1 MSLLTGSRHLGD
13 DDLLRYI
20 DHALDHE
27 GMRLGGVHLRTC
39 AECAARAA
47 DLRRSSAQAAE
58 WFSVLDLGAPDPD
71 RRAAAQSAMERA
83 RFRRPS
89 GAPMGTPWMKAAAA
103 VVLMVG
109 GGLATEPGRAIIA
122 QGIVRAAGREPG
134 PAARWVLEQLGQRPK
149 LDPAPLTPAR
159 TLPPAP
165 APEPEPGGAVV
176 PPPPA
181 AEAPRAAP
189 RPPRET
195 VKPGMSRTVR
205 FLPAGPDVT
214 LTFASVQ
221 SVGIAQVWIR
231 EDAQQASV
239 QAVTGFRGE
248 EFVPSR
254 AGLEVRNREGSRADY
269 TIVVPARYR
278 YIRVRVGDA
287 PEVLIHISKSKQEWI
302 WTVNLQTSALQ

>member
-1 MSLLTGSRHLGD
+1 MTLLTGSRHLGD

-39 AECAARAA
+39 AECAARA
-47 DLRRSSAQAAE
+47 DELRRKSALAAG
-58 WFSVLDLGAPDPD
+58 WLSALDAGAPDPS
-71 RRAAAQSAMERA
+71 RRAAAQAAMERA

-89 GAPMGTPWMKAAAA
+89 SAPLGTPWMKAAAA

-109 GGLATEPGRAIIA
+109 GGLATEPGRAFVA
-122 QGIVRAAGREPG
+122 QGIVRAAGRDPG
-134 PAARWVLEQLGQRPK
+134 PVATWMLERLGRRPK
-149 LDPAPLTPAR
+149 LDRAPLAPVRAA
-159 TLPPAP
+159 PPAGEAAP
-165 APEPEPGGAVV
+165 AA

-181 AEAPRAAP
+181 AAAPRPA

-205 FLPAGPDVT
+205 FLPAGPDVV
-214 LTFASVQ
+214 LNFASVQ
-221 SVGIAQVWIR
+221 SVGVALVWIR

-239 QAVTGFRGE
+239 QAVTGYRGE
-248 EFVPSR
+248 EFVPGT
-254 AGLEVRNREGSRADY
+254 AGLEVRNREASRADY
-269 TIVVPARYR
+269 TIVIPARYR

-287 PEVLIHISKSKQEWI
+287 PEIPIHVTKGKREWV

>member
-27 GMRLGGVHLRTC
+27 GMRLGGAHLRTC
-39 AECAARAA
+39 AECSARA
-47 DLRRSSAQAAE
+47 DELRRRSSLAAG
-58 WFSVLDLGAPDPD
+58 WLSALDLGAPDPS
-71 RRAAAQSAMERA
+71 RRAAAQAALERA

-89 GAPMGTPWMKAAAA
+89 TGPMGTPWMRAAAA
-103 VVLMVG
+103 VVLLVG
-109 GGLATEPGRAIIA
+109 GGLATEPGRAFVA
-122 QGIVRAAGREPG
+122 QGIERAAGRDPG
-134 PAARWVLEQLGQRPK
+134 PVATWMLERLGQHPR
-149 LDPAPLTPAR
+149 LASAPL
-159 TLPPAP
+159 AP
-165 APEPEPGGAVV
+165 VRAE
-176 PPPPA
+176 PPPA
-181 AEAPRAAP
+181 TGDASPSVTEPPASAARAA

-195 VKPGMSRTVR
+195 VKPGMSRTMR
-205 FLPAGPDVT
+205 FLPVGPDVT

-231 EDAQQASV
+231 EEAQQASV

-248 EFVPSR
+248 EFVPSA

-269 TIVVPARYR
+269 AIVIPARFR

-287 PEVLIHISKSKQEWI
+287 PEVLIHVSKSKQEWI